1 MRDDAPEV
9 EVEDEIEPEP
19 VEDERFDE
27 EFRAR
32 RAAALAHVRKWGDPV
47 LKSRARA
54 VDRFDDALQAEVD
67 YMRGIMHD
75 AYGVGLAAPQ
85 VGTSNRVL
93 VYRVQPESPII
104 ALVNP
109 EVEWMGKE
117 TEVVEEGCLSLPNVH
132 VDVERPVHVRARA
145 VDEHGEPH
153 DHRGLGPRGAGD
165 PARDRPPRRRADDRA
180 LPARPAQGGDPHPA
194 RAGLAR
200 GVTVGGRSPTTPA
213 ESPRSRS
220 APGASPTPGCAEL
233 RYRVALSTG

>member
-54 VDRFDDALQAEVD
+54 VDRFDDALEAEVD

-85 VGTSNRVL
+85 IGTSNRVL

-145 VDEHGEPH
+145 VDERGEPMIIEASGLEARVIQH
-153 DHRGLGPRGAGD
+153 EIDHLDGVLVIERCPRDQRKEAIRTLREQ
-165 PARDRPPRRRADDRA
+165 ASRAA
-180 LPARPAQGGDPHPA
+180 
-194 RAGLAR
+194 
-200 GVTVGGRSPTTPA
+200 
-213 ESPRSRS
+213 
-220 APGASPTPGCAEL
+220 
-233 RYRVALSTG
+233 

>member
-19 VEDERFDE
+19 VEDERFNE

-47 LKSRARA
+47 LKSHARA
-54 VDRFDDALQAEVD
+54 VDRFDEALEAEVD
-67 YMRGIMHD
+67 YMRGVMHD

-85 VGTSNRVL
+85 IGTSNRVL

-145 VDEHGEPH
+145 VDERGEPMIIEASGLEARVIQH
-153 DHRGLGPRGAGD
+153 EIDHLDGVLMIERCPRDQRKEAIRTLREQ
-165 PARDRPPRRRADDRA
+165 ASRAA
-180 LPARPAQGGDPHPA
+180 
-194 RAGLAR
+194 
-200 GVTVGGRSPTTPA
+200 
-213 ESPRSRS
+213 
-220 APGASPTPGCAEL
+220 
-233 RYRVALSTG
+233 